1 MIKMKDKDYFKLEEI
16 LEKLTKEKI
25 QDEAYT
31 MGPDN
36 TEGMSGFRQGAQFVI
51 QYIKTNLKN

>member
-1 MIKMKDKDYFKLEEI
+1 MEDKDYFKLEEI

-25 QDEAYT
+25 QDEAYI

-36 TEGMSGFRQGAQFVI
+36 TEGMSGFKKGAQFVI
-51 QYIKTNLKN
+51 EYIKTNLKS